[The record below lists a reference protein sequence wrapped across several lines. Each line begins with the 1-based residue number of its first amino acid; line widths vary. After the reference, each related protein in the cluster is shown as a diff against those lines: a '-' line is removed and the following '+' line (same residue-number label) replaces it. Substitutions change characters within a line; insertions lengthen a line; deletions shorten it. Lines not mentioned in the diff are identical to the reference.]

1 MRSGGSDGKN
11 ERKKGKGKESQ
22 ITSVC
27 AVGLC
32 HRHALQYMAGHTGD
46 ESKYRGCYSAIANIA
61 DLHITIASG
70 QQGQQ
75 RAAANP
81 GSDRSAYVGSGD
93 VVADPPQSKVGDL
106 DDCSDSLSLPCPL
119 LGIV

>member
-32 HRHALQYMAGHTGD
+32 HRHALQYMVGHTGD
-46 ESKYRGCYSAIANIA
+46 ESKYRGCYSAIAKIA
-61 DLHITIASG
+61 DLHITIAVG
-70 QQGQQ
+70 QQGQR

-81 GSDRSAYVGSGD
+81 DSDRSDYVGTKY
-93 VVADPPQSKVGDL
+93 VVADPTHDKTGDL
-106 DDCSDSLSLPCPL
+106 DDCSDSLSLPCPI